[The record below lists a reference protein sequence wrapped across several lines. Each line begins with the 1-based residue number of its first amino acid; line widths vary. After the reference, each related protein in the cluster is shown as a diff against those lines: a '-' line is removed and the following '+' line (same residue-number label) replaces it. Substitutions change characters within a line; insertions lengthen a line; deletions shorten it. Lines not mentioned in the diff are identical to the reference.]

1 MERAFFPA
9 PQLISMSGMWGHM
22 CLFQYHRCVTATD
35 RPVNYDGDMDRFS
48 QLEAFVSSA
57 TLGSFS
63 AAARAEGVT
72 PALIARRVDAL
83 EARLGVRLFVRST
96 RKLALTGEGQSL
108 FVQAQEILK
117 SLQETET
124 RIGQG
129 SARPVGLLR
138 ITAPAGF
145 GRRHVAPLMPGL
157 CAQNPGL
164 EVSLDLS
171 DDFVDLANERFDCA
185 IRIGELSDSSLIGTR
200 LADNQRVVVASPAYL
215 KAHGTP
221 AHPDDLAGH
230 QCLPLSARS
239 GQTRGWLFQVN
250 GQSAWHS
257 IEGQMACSDGS
268 VLHQWCLDG
277 HGLAWRS
284 LWEVSHDIAAGRLVT
299 VLDEYRATANGI
311 FALVPE
317 RRLTPLRVKVLI
329 DWLKYHYRQNG
340 YFD

>member
-1 MERAFFPA
+1 
-9 PQLISMSGMWGHM
+9 
-22 CLFQYHRCVTATD
+22 
-35 RPVNYDGDMDRFS
+35 MDRFS
-48 QLEAFVSSA
+48 QLEAFVASV

-96 RKLALTGEGQSL
+96 RKLALTSEGHA
-108 FVQAQEILK
+108 FFADAQEILK

-129 SARPVGLLR
+129 SAKPVGLLR

-145 GRRHVAPLMPGL
+145 GRRHVAPLMPAL
-157 CAQNPGL
+157 CAQHPGL

-171 DDFVDLANERFDCA
+171 DDFVDLANERYDCA

-200 LADNQRVVVASPAYL
+200 LADNQRVVVAAPAYL

-221 AHPDDLAGH
+221 NHPGELSAH

-239 GQTRGWLFQVN
+239 GQTRGWLFQID
-250 GQSAWHS
+250 GQPNWHS

-277 HGLAWRS
+277 LGLAWRS
-284 LWEVSHDIAAGRLVT
+284 LWEVQHDIAAGHLIT
-299 VLDEYRATANGI
+299 VLDDYRAAPNGV
-311 FALVPE
+311 FALMPQ

-329 DWLKYHYRQNG
+329 DWLKYHYQQNG

>member
-1 MERAFFPA
+1 
-9 PQLISMSGMWGHM
+9 
-22 CLFQYHRCVTATD
+22 
-35 RPVNYDGDMDRFS
+35 MDRFS
-48 QLEAFVSSA
+48 QLEAFVASA

-96 RKLALTGEGQSL
+96 RKLALTSEGHTL
-108 FVQAQEILK
+108 FVQAQDILK

-129 SARPVGLLR
+129 SAKPVGLLR

-145 GRRHVAPLMPGL
+145 GRRHVAPLMPAL
-157 CAQNPGL
+157 CARHPGL
-164 EVSLDLS
+164 EVALDLS
-171 DDFVDLANERFDCA
+171 DDFVDLANDRFDCA
-185 IRIGELSDSSLIGTR
+185 IRIGELSDSSLVGTR
-200 LADNQRVVVASPAYL
+200 LADNQRVVVGSPGYL
-215 KAHGTP
+215 KTHGTP
-221 AHPDDLAGH
+221 KHPDELSTH

-239 GQTRGWLFQVN
+239 GQARGWLFQIN
-250 GQSAWHS
+250 GEPVWHS

-268 VLHQWCLDG
+268 VLHQWCLNG

-284 LWEVSHDIAAGRLVT
+284 LWEVSHDIAAGKLVT
-299 VLDEYRATANGI
+299 VLDGFRAPPNGV
-311 FALVPE
+311 FALTPQ
-317 RRLTPLRVKVLI
+317 RTLTPLRVKVLI
-329 DWLKYHYRQNG
+329 DWLKYHYQQNG

>member
-1 MERAFFPA
+1 
-9 PQLISMSGMWGHM
+9 
-22 CLFQYHRCVTATD
+22 
-35 RPVNYDGDMDRFS
+35 MDRFS
-48 QLEAFVSSA
+48 QLEAFVASA

-72 PALIARRVDAL
+72 PALIARRIDAL

-96 RKLALTGEGQSL
+96 RKLALTSEGQTL
-108 FVQAQEILK
+108 FAQAQEILK

-129 SARPVGLLR
+129 SVKPVGLLR

-145 GRRHVAPLMPGL
+145 GRRHVAPLMPAF
-157 CAQNPGL
+157 CARHPGL
-164 EVSLDLS
+164 QVALDLS
-171 DDFVDLANERFDCA
+171 DDFVDLANDRFDCA
-185 IRIGELSDSSLIGTR
+185 VRIGELSDSSLIGTR
-200 LADNQRVVVASPAYL
+200 LADNQRVVVGSPAYL

-221 AHPDDLAGH
+221 THPDELVSH

-239 GQTRGWLFQVN
+239 GQTRGWLFLIN
-250 GQSAWHS
+250 GQPVWHS

-268 VLHQWCLDG
+268 VLHQWCLEG

-284 LWEVSHDIAAGRLVT
+284 LWEVSHDIAAGRLRT
-299 VLDEYRATANGI
+299 VLDGYRAPPNGV
-311 FALVPE
+311 FALTPQ
-317 RRLTPLRVKVLI
+317 RTLTPLRVKVLI
-329 DWLKYHYRQNG
+329 EWLKYHYRQSG